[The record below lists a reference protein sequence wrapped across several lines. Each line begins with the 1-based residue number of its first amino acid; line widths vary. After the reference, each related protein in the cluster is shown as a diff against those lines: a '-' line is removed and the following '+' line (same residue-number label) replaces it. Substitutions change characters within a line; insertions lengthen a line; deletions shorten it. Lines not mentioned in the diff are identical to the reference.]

1 MESTQNKELSTVEI
15 INQLVNSKY
24 KLVNGRMVKVASAPV
39 QDSEVSSKSDDS
51 KLVKKE
57 LNRDTK
63 DIISDLINIKIDVES
78 QCKVYLNRVPNSRKK
93 VIGMADIDNVK
104 NDFWFNY
111 DSDVFDLMV
120 SLKRVDEIIKR
131 QNSKYDVRKFVDLKN
146 RLILKIKQQLLR
158 DINNLNE
165 RIDYSFRLFETAS
178 FDQKTDYLITNDLVS
193 YYESIT
199 YTYNTISKELDNESK
214 TLLKQSY
221 SMLKGKVL
229 NYLRYK
235 GKANECLF
243 PTQYVKH

>member
-1 MESTQNKELSTVEI
+1 MENTQNKELSTVEI

-39 QDSEVSSKSDDS
+39 QESEVSSKSDDS
-51 KLVKKE
+51 KIVKKE

-63 DIISDLINIKIDVES
+63 DIISDLINIKINVES
-78 QCKVYLNRVPNSRKK
+78 QCKVYLNKVPNSRKK
-93 VIGMADIDNVK
+93 VIGLADIDNVK

-120 SLKRVDEIIKR
+120 SLKRVNEIIKR
-131 QNSKYDVRKFVDLKN
+131 QNPKYDVGKFVDLKN

-165 RIDYSFRLFETAS
+165 RIDYSFKLFSTAS

-193 YYESIT
+193 YYEYIT
-199 YTYNTISKELDNESK
+199 YTYNTITKELDKESRV
-214 TLLKQSY
+214 LLKQSY